1 MGISGKGWQG
11 NQEVSSDFFI
21 TVTKNND
28 GTYNLKSNGYFVTN
42 GRKIENISASNI
54 KMKQ

>member
-1 MGISGKGWQG
+1 MQKKLLK
-11 NQEVSSDFFI
+11 VLMR
-21 TVTKNND
+21 ND